1 MSDKLQKLLAHAGY
15 GSRRELETWISDGR
29 VTVNG
34 KRAKLGDRAD
44 SFDRILIDG
53 KMAHVTTQQS
63 ETIKALI
70 YHKPEGEICTRNDPK
85 GRPTVFENLPAIPGG
100 RWVSVGR
107 LDINTSGLILFTN
120 NGELANKLMHPSTGI
135 EREYLVRIRGA
146 ASPETIN
153 TLTRDGVDID
163 GSNARFDSVTPAD
176 MSEEGTNHWYRVV
189 IREGR
194 YREVRRMW
202 DAVGHTVSRLK
213 RIRYGT
219 IRLTRDIKRGKH
231 TKIAP
236 MQLEKLVNSAD
247 LQDLFG
253 SQLYSARSGAAKPA
267 ARSRKKHSPHH
278 NDKGS
283 QSRGG
288 GRDSRAESDSDSHS
302 RTRADSRNELGAR
315 NKSDSRTR
323 TSSRNESGTRNRSD
337 SRTRPNS
344 RNEPGSRNRSDSR
357 NESETRSKP
366 NSRKK
371 TGSRTNKSRPR
382 QTSNSPTSAPKRRRQ
397 RALGLLY

>member
-44 SFDRILIDG
+44 ATDRVLIDG
-53 KMAHVTTQQS
+53 KMARLTIQQK
-63 ETIKALI
+63 ETIKALV

-120 NGELANKLMHPSTGI
+120 NGELANKLMHPSTGL

-146 ASPETIN
+146 ASQDTIT
-153 TLTRDGVDID
+153 TLTREGVQVDGKP
-163 GSNARFDSVTPAD
+163 AKFDSVVPAD

-194 YREVRRMW
+194 YREVRKMW

-219 IRLTRDIKRGKH
+219 IRLTRDIKRGQH
-231 TKIAP
+231 SKIAP
-236 MQLEKLVNSAD
+236 MQLEKLVVSAD
-247 LQDLFG
+247 LQELFG
-253 SQLYSARSGAAKPA
+253 EQLYSARSASAKPA
-267 ARSRKKHSPHH
+267 ARSRTK
-278 NDKGS
+278 
-283 QSRGG
+283 QISR
-288 GRDSRAESDSDSHS
+288 SRSNTSGKQTSH
-302 RTRADSRNELGAR
+302 R
-315 NKSDSRTR
+315 
-323 TSSRNESGTRNRSD
+323 SSRN
-337 SRTRPNS
+337 
-344 RNEPGSRNRSDSR
+344 
-357 NESETRSKP
+357 SKP
-366 NSRKK
+366 D
-371 TGSRTNKSRPR
+371 
-382 QTSNSPTSAPKRRRQ
+382 SAKPSSDRRR
-397 RALGLLY
+397 RR